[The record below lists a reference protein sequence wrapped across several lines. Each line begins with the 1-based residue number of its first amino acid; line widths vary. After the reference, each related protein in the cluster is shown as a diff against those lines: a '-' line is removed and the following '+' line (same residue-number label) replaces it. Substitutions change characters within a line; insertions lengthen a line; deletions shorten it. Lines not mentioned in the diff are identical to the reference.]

1 MLPKPHRLARRRDF
15 NAVYAR
21 KKSWANALLVL
32 HVRWYGRESADADT
46 RRWGFSVSKK
56 VGKAHDRNRVKRRL
70 REVCRLLGSGND
82 AENWKTGFDA
92 VYVARTPSAEVAY
105 TELENAV
112 RDLSRRGGLIRRA
125 TDAAASVSNT

>member
-32 HVRWYGRESADADT
+32 HVRWYGRQSADANT

-70 REVCRLLGSGND
+70 REICRLLGSNTD
-82 AENWKTGFDA
+82 TESWKTGFDA
-92 VYVARTPSAEVAY
+92 VFVARTDSAEVAY
-105 TELENAV
+105 KELENAV
-112 RDLSRRGGLIRRA
+112 RELSRRAGLLRPA
-125 TDAAASVSNT
+125 TETVSPVSQV